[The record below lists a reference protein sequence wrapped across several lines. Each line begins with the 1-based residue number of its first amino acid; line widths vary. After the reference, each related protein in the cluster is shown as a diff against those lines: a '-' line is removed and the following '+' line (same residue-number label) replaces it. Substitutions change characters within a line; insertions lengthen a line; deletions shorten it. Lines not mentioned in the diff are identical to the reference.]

1 MTTGHNLHGDTMPSF
16 AVAAHD
22 TPRYARAVKMLLVA
36 AALVLVGGV
45 IWASDQITL
54 EGERTIYT
62 VKCDQGSWEGL
73 RCGGRLVAGDRYRY
87 RALKNRNEVIFWIVG
102 SSTPSGKYTDCS
114 IRNRGNWSCN
124 AVAEQMPSITFEML
138 NERATHAPA
147 GLAAPFHAISKWKWW
162 IMHTGLSPFSEATY

>member
-1 MTTGHNLHGDTMPSF
+1 MPAI
-16 AVAAHD
+16 AVAMRD
-22 TPRYARAVKMLLVA
+22 QPRYAKAMRGLLLA
-36 AALVLVGGV
+36 AGVGLVCIL

-62 VKCDQGSWEGL
+62 VTCDQGSWDGL
-73 RCGGRLVAGDRYRY
+73 RCKGRMVAGDRYRY

-102 SSTPSGKYTDCS
+102 SPTPSGKYSDCS

-124 AVAEQMPSITFEML
+124 ATAGPRQSITLEMM

-147 GLAAPFHAISKWKWW
+147 GLALPFHAISKWKWW
-162 IMHTGLSPFSEATY
+162 ILHAGLSPFTEATY